1 MDDQYLYGY
10 TLRIF
15 DCDNSYKMSLY
26 GIKFT
31 VIYRYMRIFMGIK
44 KLSNSRYE
52 FYTRKYLLKEV
63 KLP

>member
-1 MDDQYLYGY
+1 M
-10 TLRIF
+10 
-15 DCDNSYKMSLY
+15 

-63 KLP
+63 KITLNIYTLLEAMFMIT